1 MESSLGIHFSN
12 RVHVGI
18 RDAVYPDE
26 RVGKYHRKPAVI
38 GLKGPDAAAFAH
50 GRMGA
55 TLAAPT
61 RVGEAGNLRIIL
73 FGIGGFR
80 VPLARGR

>member
-1 MESSLGIHFSN
+1 M
-12 RVHVGI
+12 
-18 RDAVYPDE
+18 YPDE

-38 GLKGPDAAAFAH
+38 GLKGLDAESLAH
-50 GRMGA
+50 GRLGA

-61 RVGEAGNLRIIL
+61 RVGEAGKLRIIL
-73 FGIGGFR
+73 FGIGGLR